1 MKQLIKK
8 YKIVIGVLLI
18 FNFNNTI
25 AQINLINDPSFENTL
40 GCMDTT
46 SPSLLKNWKYLDS
59 NNFYNFHFGILT
71 EGCIIYGLPTNQWC
85 YQFSRNG
92 ISILGLDFVFV
103 PTPNT
108 WHRSIIRGKLK
119 SKLIQGQTYCAKMFV
134 NPAERFARYT
144 QDGIAMYFDNGQLDT
159 IVAKDSSG
167 VYPFVQPQVSNPQGN
182 IITDTVG
189 WTMVSGTFVANGTEE
204 FITIGNFKTDANTD
218 TAVILPTSNWLGSE
232 LLIDDVSLYPI
243 NASNWLYD
251 ASGTL
256 GDSTLIGLPNYE
268 VPDGQ
273 WFTYNMQP
281 LGSGSQIKVKNTQ
294 AITQYIQA
302 VDVCNSVIY
311 DTMTVYAYPLS
322 NVQLAMN
329 PNRVQLKVWPNPATN
344 VFTISVNN
352 LSNQPVYI
360 SNTSGQII
368 FQQTMQQPTTNID
381 ISKWSSGV
389 YFVRYAGVVKKLV
402 VQ

>member
-8 YKIVIGVLLI
+8 YKLVIGVLLV
-18 FNFNNTI
+18 FNFNNTK
-25 AQINLINDPSFENTL
+25 AQINLINDPSFE
-40 GCMDTT
+40 DTIST
-46 SPSLLKNWKYLDS
+46 TNGLTHFSLLHWDNLDS
-59 NNFYNFHFGILT
+59 NNSNFCPTGYLNM
-71 EGCIIYGLPTNQWC
+71 YSSNLAYLLPINQWC
-85 YQFSRNG
+85 MQNPKSGNG
-92 ISILGLDFVFV
+92 IIGFDFVFV
-103 PTPNT
+103 PTPQMY
-108 WHRSIIRGKLK
+108 HRLIVRGKLK

-159 IVAKDSSG
+159 IVATDSSG

-182 IITDTVG
+182 VITDTMG

-218 TAVILPTSNWLGSE
+218 TAVILPSSNWLGSE

-243 NASNWLYD
+243 NASNWLHD

-322 NVQLAMN
+322 NFELGIKN
-329 PNRVQLKVWPNPATN
+329 FELKVFPNPASN
-344 VFTISVNN
+344 ILTISVNS
-352 LSNQPVYI
+352 LINQPVFI
-360 SNTSGQII
+360 SNTSGQIVV
-368 FQQTMQQPTTNID
+368 QQILQQPATTID
-381 ISKWSSGV
+381 ISQWASGV
-389 YFVRYAGVVKKLV
+389 YVVRYAGVVKKLV